1 MNLHI
6 RTTNMPAAAQAV
18 RTELRRLAPGVAP
31 DIKPM
36 VQATAA
42 ATMPSRA
49 GALFTAGFGVIAALL
64 ATLGIYGMV
73 SFSVVQRTKEIG
85 VRKAIGAGTSQIVRL
100 VVGGSA
106 TLVAA
111 GLAIGLGLGILGG
124 LALRGLIVATSPA
137 DPLTLAGV
145 SLLVMSAAVAASAM
159 PALRAARVDP
169 LVTLRNE

>member
-1 MNLHI
+1 M
-6 RTTNMPAAAQAV
+6 
-18 RTELRRLAPGVAP
+18 
-31 DIKPM
+31 
-36 VQATAA
+36 
-42 ATMPSRA
+42 
-49 GALFTAGFGVIAALL
+49 IAALL